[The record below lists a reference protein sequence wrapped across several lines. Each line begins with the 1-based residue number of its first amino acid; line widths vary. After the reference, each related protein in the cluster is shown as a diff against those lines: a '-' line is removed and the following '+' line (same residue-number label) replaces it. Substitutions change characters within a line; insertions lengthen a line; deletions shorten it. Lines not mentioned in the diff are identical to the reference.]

1 MNFSTYDSMRKLIS
15 KPHKHYTEHMQAL
28 INDRWDNSTQN
39 SFNVWQ
45 EIPFASGK
53 YEKVDVS
60 IDTAVEIGT
69 GFKKGE
75 DFKVFSHRDIS
86 HEVQLGTMFKTDSD
100 YWICIN
106 TNAFASPVNSC
117 EVRRCNNTLKWINP
131 DNGYVY
137 EQWCVI
143 DYELSKPQPLKDKNV
158 VVASGHIVVIVQ
170 GNELTRS
177 IQKNQRF
184 IFNGQPYKLASF
196 QTMLDDHAN
205 QSFTNLIYMDMYLDL
220 EKASDDMRN
229 MVADAYDYQYDID
242 IIPDFTEQVSGF
254 TGKMRAVVYLNGEIV
269 DRIIEWSSSDNVEI
283 DNNGNYTLVGEAGS
297 NAYITAT
304 LIGEPIEGI
313 MATNRS
319 NRMINNNEQY
329 FKVYSKP
336 RVPLDFYDGLI
347 KTTQPIKIVEEV
359 QDNYSLVINPL
370 FSDVRLN
377 NPQSFDVYL
386 YNNGIRQEDEIT
398 VVASGLSSEYYE
410 LIQDE
415 HNFVLSART
424 TVATPL
430 ILTFTSGGIS
440 KTIEVFLK
448 SFF

>member
-106 TNAFASPVNSC
+106 TNAFASPINSC

-143 DYELSKPQPLKDKNV
+143 DYELSKPQPLQDKNV

-170 GNELTRS
+170 GNELTLG

-196 QTMLDDHAN
+196 QTMLNDHAD

-220 EKASDDMRN
+220 EKASDDMYN
-229 MVADAYDYQYDID
+229 MIADAKDYQYDID

-254 TGKMRAVVYLNGEIV
+254 TGKMKAVTYLNGKIV
-269 DRIIEWSSSDNVEI
+269 DRIIEWSGSDNVEI
-283 DNNGNYTLVGEAGS
+283 DSKGNYTLIGEAGET
-297 NAYITAT
+297 AYITAT
-304 LIGEPIEGI
+304 LIGKPVKG
-313 MATNRS
+313 MLLNDKSMKLMTNR
-319 NRMINNNEQY
+319 NQFLEA
-329 FKVYSKP
+329 YSKP
-336 RVPLDFYDGLI
+336 KIPLEFYSGLVSV
-347 KTTQPIKIVEEV
+347 TQVINIV
-359 QDNYSLVINPL
+359 DDLSNNYSLVINPI
-370 FSDVRLN
+370 FSEVRLKE
-377 NPQSFDVYL
+377 PQSFNVYL
-386 YNNGIRQEDEIT
+386 YNNGIKQEDEVSVT
-398 VVASGLSSEYYE
+398 ASGLDNKYYE
-410 LIQDE
+410 LIQNG
-415 HNFVLSART
+415 HNFILSART
-424 TVATPL
+424 AVSTPL
-430 ILTFTSGGIS
+430 ILTFTSGNIS
-440 KTIEVFLK
+440 QTIKVSLK